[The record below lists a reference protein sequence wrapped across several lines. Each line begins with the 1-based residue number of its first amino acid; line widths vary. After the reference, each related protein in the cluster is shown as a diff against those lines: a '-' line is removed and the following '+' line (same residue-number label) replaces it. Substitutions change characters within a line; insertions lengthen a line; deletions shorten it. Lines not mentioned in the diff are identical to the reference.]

1 MGERGVRNAEVGG
14 SSPPISTI
22 HDAGIADNSGRW
34 GLQLAD
40 KFVLYTHPDCTYS
53 DALKEELNA
62 AGTQYE
68 EIDLALHPEAWA
80 DLEALTAGERITPVM
95 VEGDAVSVGFHG
107 VG

>member
-1 MGERGVRNAEVGG
+1 M
-14 SSPPISTI
+14 
-22 HDAGIADNSGRW
+22 
-34 GLQLAD
+34 
-40 KFVLYTHPDCTYS
+40 LYTHPDCTYS